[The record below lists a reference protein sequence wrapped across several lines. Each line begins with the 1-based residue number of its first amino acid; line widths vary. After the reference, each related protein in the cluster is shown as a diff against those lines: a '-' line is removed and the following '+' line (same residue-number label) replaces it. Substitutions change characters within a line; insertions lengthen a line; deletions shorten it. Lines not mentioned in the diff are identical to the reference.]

1 MDKDKE
7 SRKQPFQ
14 ICLSVILA
22 DGKMSLK
29 RNEISSY
36 LVHNIFR
43 LGKMTGMGK
52 MAGKTEP
59 IHGDKLNMNLVKF

>member
-1 MDKDKE
+1 
-7 SRKQPFQ
+7 
-14 ICLSVILA
+14 
-22 DGKMSLK
+22 MSLK